1 MSIGS
6 FFRDKISIVGAK
18 IGGMI
23 GGSIGGPTGA
33 AIGAEIGGKAGSLF
47 EKKAGDSQF
56 ELVNTA
62 ISPPRFNK
70 LLGTS
75 AAGMAKRA
83 SMASIKTVD
92 ADTLNAE
99 WQYRLNRYL
108 VTKKYYKV

>member
-6 FFRDKISIVGAK
+6 FFRDAISNVGGQ

-33 AIGAEIGGKAGSLF
+33 AIGQRIGQKAGSLF
-47 EKKAGDSQF
+47 EKKEGDSKF

-62 ISPPRFNK
+62 IAPPRFNK
-70 LLGTS
+70 MLGTS

>member
-6 FFRDKISIVGAK
+6 FFRDAISNVGGQ

-33 AIGAEIGGKAGSLF
+33 AIGTKIGSKAGSLF
-47 EKKAGDSQF
+47 EKKAGDSEF
-56 ELVNTA
+56 ELVNPA
-62 ISPPRFNK
+62 VAPPRFSK
-70 LLGTS
+70 MLGTS

-83 SMASIKTVD
+83 SMSSIKTVD

>member
-6 FFRDKISIVGAK
+6 FFRDKISSVGAK
-18 IGGMI
+18 LGGAI
-23 GGSIGGPTGA
+23 GGSIFGPTGA
-33 AIGAEIGGKAGSLF
+33 VVGAEIGGKAGSLF
-47 EKKAGDSQF
+47 EKKEGDSKF

-62 ISPPRFNK
+62 IAPPRFSK
-70 LLGTS
+70 MLGTS

-83 SMASIKTVD
+83 SMSSIKTVD